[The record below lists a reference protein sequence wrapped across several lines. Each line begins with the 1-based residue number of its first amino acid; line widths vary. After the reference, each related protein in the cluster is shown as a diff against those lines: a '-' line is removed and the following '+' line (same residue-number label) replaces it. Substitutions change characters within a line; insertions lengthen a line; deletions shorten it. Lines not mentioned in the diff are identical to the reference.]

1 MYTNFIFLSVIILLH
16 CSCVAFLI
24 FEPIVAAKMGEGEVF
39 GELALLS
46 GQPRGATCT
55 AMTDVTCL
63 VLDGTDL
70 DDVMAQ
76 GSSGAS
82 SKLSVQLKYSSRI
95 DAVTLM
101 R

>member
-1 MYTNFIFLSVIILLH
+1 MRFVYFE
-16 CSCVAFLI
+16 FLI
-24 FEPIVAAKMGEGEVF
+24 TAKMGEGEVF

>member
-1 MYTNFIFLSVIILLH
+1 MRFVYFEFLNT
-16 CSCVAFLI
+16 
-24 FEPIVAAKMGEGEVF
+24 AKMGEGEVF

-95 DAVTLM
+95 DAVVSKI
-101 R
+101 